1 MSHLVAEL
9 CGEPWTKHTHTA
21 RAAAAAAAA
30 GCCQRLVRSP
40 PKSQRRER
48 ESSSKSVSPSPPSQ
62 SRLECVLATKH
73 PPVCDFKL
81 PTMTVLSQPLQQL
94 TDITKQLSNWQ
105 QKRASMQRNRPSFPG
120 AAEKPSIWHRGRARR
135 WSCSFYGES
144 PSPLRRESFLKAVAG
159 PLVNPMTIICQ
170 ANEAI
175 TIHQSLRSVAFEI
188 NTIVASSH
196 MRRVWISRHRIG
208 KGEGERRRNLLI

>member
-1 MSHLVAEL
+1 MDGH
-9 CGEPWTKHTHTA
+9 P
-21 RAAAAAAAA
+21 
-30 GCCQRLVRSP
+30 
-40 PKSQRRER
+40 
-48 ESSSKSVSPSPPSQ
+48 SSKSVSPSPPSQ
-62 SRLECVLATKH
+62 SHLECVLVTKH

-81 PTMTVLSQPLQQL
+81 PAMTVLSQPLQQF
-94 TDITKQLSNWQ
+94 TATTKQLSNQQ
-105 QKRASMQRNRPSFPG
+105 QKKASMQRNRPSFPG

-135 WSCSFYGES
+135 WRCSFYGE
-144 PSPLRRESFLKAVAG
+144 SPLRRESFLKAVAG

-175 TIHQSLRSVAFEI
+175 IIHQSLRSVAFEI

-208 KGEGERRRNLLI
+208 KGEGERRRKLLI

>member
-1 MSHLVAEL
+1 MRGCWLSL
-9 CGEPWTKHTHTA
+9 CGVRGSCASSSCHTWSPNYVASRGLNTHTR
-21 RAAAAAAAA
+21 RAAHRVAAAAAA

-40 PKSQRRER
+40 PKSRRRER
-48 ESSSKSVSPSPPSQ
+48 ERAHQSLSPRPRPADQ
-62 SRLECVLATKH
+62 SHLECVLVTKH

-81 PTMTVLSQPLQQL
+81 PAMTVLSQPLQQL

-144 PSPLRRESFLKAVAG
+144 PSPLRRESFLKAVA
-159 PLVNPMTIICQ
+159 
-170 ANEAI
+170 
-175 TIHQSLRSVAFEI
+175 
-188 NTIVASSH
+188 
-196 MRRVWISRHRIG
+196 SRDPS
-208 KGEGERRRNLLI
+208 